1 MKANYDIACVNK
13 GETEIFP
20 YDGYRISIKGS
31 DDSAHPCLF
40 IESLLEGFCVQA
52 DFDGTIC
59 NVIRCGIRD
68 TNNIKR
74 YKDMEAKLREWFP
87 KQSKD
92 ANADCKTNLEL
103 LRMVW
108 EIIHE

>member
-1 MKANYDIACVNK
+1 MKARCDIVCVNK
-13 GETEIFP
+13 GETEVFP
-20 YDGYRISIKGS
+20 YDGYRISIMGS
-31 DDSAHPCLF
+31 DDSTHPCLF
-40 IESLLEGFCVQA
+40 IESLQEGSCVQA
-52 DFDGTIC
+52 DFDGTIR

-68 TNNIKR
+68 TNNLER
-74 YKDMEAKLREWFP
+74 YKFMEAKLREWFP

-92 ANADCKTNLEL
+92 TNANGKTNLEW